1 MRPPSLALW
10 RKPPPPRELP
20 FHLCQLIW
28 DRKWQKQV
36 PADLNP
42 TLLVNAATAC
52 PSDGANKTIESE
64 PFNLT
69 LVTVILVRFRI
80 GTRNLLQIH
89 SSGWKQRLDG
99 IKSRG
104 FGYTVEQWVPVVLQ
118 VRVYNLWN
126 IVIRFQSRKRILF
139 IQIDSSNISSERLR
153 AWRSVYYSSASI
165 HLHHNIDVWLKHLEE
180 SSNHLPL
187 QLVLVTSI
195 GHRTSVWDAFCMWW
209 FFSCLFEVNCRCI
222 QLLEHRYRRRFSR
235 ENKNIFFLS
244 KSRASHFT

>member
-1 MRPPSLALW
+1 MTKASSRGLKSDASGKCCY
-10 RKPPPPRELP
+10 RLP
-20 FHLCQLIW
+20 ERRCKQNDRIWTVQL
-28 DRKWQKQV
+28 DARHRHFG
-36 PADLNP
+36 P
-42 TLLVNAATAC
+42 
-52 PSDGANKTIESE
+52 
-64 PFNLT
+64 
-69 LVTVILVRFRI
+69 VRFRI

-89 SSGWKQRLDG
+89 SSGWKQCLDG

-180 SSNHLPL
+180 NSDHAPL
-187 QLVLVTSI
+187 QLVFVTSI
-195 GHRTSVWDAFCMWW
+195 GHRTSVWDALCMWW
-209 FFSCLFEVNCRCI
+209 FFSCRFEFDCRCI

-235 ENKNIFFLS
+235 E
-244 KSRASHFT
+244 